1 MSALRIKTAAACA
14 LLATVALLGC
24 SESVEDADEARVE
37 IKAFLEEFLPALGRA
52 YAERNAYLVED
63 FVAQKEISRIGKRL
77 SELSAQ
83 GQVYEPTVQTITI
96 EDVNIWSHSNAYVT
110 TLEIWDVRRLAAGT
124 DQVLTEVQDQPNRVK
139 YQMKRDID
147 GWRVLYRTIVN

>member
-1 MSALRIKTAAACA
+1 MH
-14 LLATVALLGC
+14 LLAASLAVVGC
-24 SESVEDADEARVE
+24 SEGPDKELEAQVEVQE
-37 IKAFLEEFLPALGRA
+37 FLEEFLPALGRA

-63 FVAQKEISRIGKRL
+63 FVAQKEIARIGHRL

-83 GQVYEPTVQTITI
+83 GQVYEPTLRSITI
-96 EDVNIWSHSNAYVT
+96 EDLNIWSNSNAYVT
-110 TLEIWDVRRLAAGT
+110 TLELWDVRRLAAGT

-139 YQMKRDID
+139 YQMKRNTD